1 MLTIYLLRHGETR
14 WNAEGNKYCGRT
26 DLPLTEKGIGQA
38 EAVRQKLKAVKFDAI
53 YASPLKRA
61 LQTAQI
67 VSGKTEVYTDSRLQ
81 EVDFGLWEGKPKEVF
96 IPENK
101 ALWQSWIT
109 DPTHVQAG
117 ATGETAGA
125 VVERVNAFFQALVAD
140 RQNETILVAGHNG
153 VNRLFLSYKLEMPL
167 RNYQKFFLD
176 NASVTIFTLDE
187 RNAMVL
193 RTLNK

>member
-26 DLPLTEKGIGQA
+26 DLPLTEKGIDQA
-38 EAVRQKLKAVKFDAI
+38 ESVHRKLKGITFDAC
-53 YASPLKRA
+53 YSSPLKRS
-61 LQTAQI
+61 LHTARI
-67 VSGKTEVYTDSRLQ
+67 VSGRSDVTTDSRLQ

-109 DPTHVQAG
+109 DPTNVQAG
-117 ATGETAGA
+117 ATGETAGQ
-125 VVERVNAFFQALVAD
+125 VVNRVDSFFQSLVAD
-140 RQNETILVAGHNG
+140 RQGQTILVTGHNG

-167 RNYQKFFLD
+167 KNYQKFYLD
-176 NASVTIFTLDE
+176 NASVTIFTLDDKG
-187 RNAMVL
+187 AMIL
-193 RTLNK
+193 RSLNK